1 MELDQTP
8 NTKHLFMLRL
18 AFPDVPQ
25 TIKVASRQAQDA
37 DGHTGSSQLRESGPE
52 EHRLFGHP
60 DFCGAD
66 FVPKIAGVPEKHSP
80 PQASSSG

>member
-52 EHRLFGHP
+52 EHRLWDTPIYVCQFL
-60 DFCGAD
+60 CQEL
-66 FVPKIAGVPEKHSP
+66 AGYGKT
-80 PQASSSG
+80 